1 MKKLLL
7 NTGLAFLAGFA
18 TTLGAFLAAT
28 PKAPDRAAVIAA
40 AGAAIY
46 AGVRFAVG
54 ALAKNIEAVPTI
66 PVDA

>member
-7 NTGLAFLAGFA
+7 NIAHAFLAGFA
-18 TTLGAFLAAT
+18 TTFGAFLAAT
-28 PKAPDRAAVIAA
+28 PKAPDRAAIIAA

-54 ALAKNIEAVPTI
+54 ALAKSIPAVPAI